1 MAESDVTRMLS
12 EFDPGD
18 RRAVDALLESVYAQ
32 LHDLAEAK
40 LRREAANQ
48 TLQAT
53 ALVHEAYLK
62 MVDHS
67 RVSWQ
72 GRTHFFAVAAQ
83 AMHRLLID
91 AARRRKAEKRGGG
104 WRQVALD
111 DASSGGSDRATD
123 VVALIE
129 ALERMRTLDP
139 RQARV
144 IELRMLGDLSV
155 EQTADLL
162 DVSTR
167 TVNRDWKMGIAWLR
181 RELARD
187 ASGEGAPDD

>member
-1 MAESDVTRMLS
+1 MSDTDVTRMLS

-32 LHDLAEAK
+32 LHDLAAAK
-40 LRREAANQ
+40 LRRESADH

-72 GRTHFFAVAAQ
+72 GKTHFYAVAAQ

-91 AARRRKAEKRGGG
+91 AARKRKAEKRGGG
-104 WRQVALD
+104 WRQVSLD
-111 DASSGGSDRATD
+111 DASSGGGQTTD
-123 VVALIE
+123 LVALTE
-129 ALERMRTLDP
+129 ALEKMRTLDP
-139 RQARV
+139 RQAQV
-144 IELRMLGDLSV
+144 VELRMLGDLSV

-162 DVSTR
+162 GVSTR
-167 TVNRDWKMGIAWLR
+167 TVNRDWTMGLAWLR
-181 RELARD
+181 RELSQTED
-187 ASGEGAPDD
+187 GGGAPDD